1 MVKKISETKKA
12 TKKVCKRNNWNE
24 NQIKQRAKEFA
35 EWRAKNAIQKRFF
48 SLEEREQKLIE
59 TSYVVILQLCPELTR
74 EDYLKRLSIADN
86 YSAKTKD
93 IIKDLP
99 SKILK
104 I

>member
-1 MVKKISETKKA
+1 MAKKLSESKKTA
-12 TKKVCKRNNWNE
+12 KKVCKSNRWNE

-35 EWRAKNAIQKRFF
+35 EWKTKNTIQKRFF
-48 SLEEREQKLIE
+48 SLEEREQKLLE